1 MLRSVF
7 TKTLR
12 EQRWT
17 LLIWSLVLVVVMMVG
32 YDSFNQIDPSQ
43 VESLVQN
50 PAFKFLND
58 PVEVGT
64 PSGLVTFRYGFFFS
78 LLLGIFAVLLGGRL
92 LRAEETRGSLELVLA
107 RPRGRRIVLLEK
119 VAASAVILLIL
130 GVAYGVGAMLG
141 EVLLDVPVTV
151 AGGLLSGLNLS
162 LLLFVYAMLALAL
175 SHYTRSSGAAAG
187 IAGALFGLFFILDGT
202 GRIYPGIHW
211 IRWFSPNY
219 YYDLSKPLITSY
231 GSNVWAM
238 LFLLALGLLLLA
250 ASLRLFER
258 RDIGAVVPLPLLGR
272 QAEREGEARTPE
284 TIIDETARDRWL
296 RDVLARSLRAAG
308 PALSWWAL
316 GIFLYAVY
324 GAGITKSSGDQLRDV
339 FRGSEELNK
348 ILGNDLLASNAGLI
362 SLFVFLLLNIVVL
375 LYALVRANGWVSD
388 QDNGRLDLLL
398 STPQP
403 RWKVALQSY
412 GATLIAFVVLALA
425 LAVGITIGAVATGLS
440 LSLGKVFGASL
451 ALLPPMALVAG
462 AVYAL
467 GARFRS
473 NVVLSAVGGY
483 LGLAYFF
490 DLLWAYLGLPGWM
503 HNLSIFSAY
512 GTPVVDGVNWLA
524 SLVMF
529 ALAALATAVGIYLFQ
544 TGDLRQGG

>member
-17 LLIWSLVLVVVMMVG
+17 LLIWSLILVVVMTVG
-32 YDSFNQIDPSQ
+32 YASFNQVDPAQ
-43 VESLVQN
+43 IESLVEN

-78 LLLGIFAVLLGGRL
+78 LLLGVFAVLLGGRL
-92 LRAEETRGSLELVLA
+92 VRGEEARGSLELILA
-107 RPRGRRIVLLEK
+107 RPRGRRAVLLEK
-119 VAASAVILLIL
+119 VAASAVILLVL

-141 EVLLDVPVTV
+141 ELVLDVPVTIV
-151 AGGLLSGLNLS
+151 GGLLSGLNLS
-162 LLLFVYAMLALAL
+162 LLLFFYAMLALAL
-175 SHYTRSSGAAAG
+175 SQYTRSAGAAAG
-187 IAGALFGLFFILDGT
+187 ISGALFGIFFILDGT
-202 GRIYPGIHW
+202 GRIESGLHW

-231 GSNVWAM
+231 GTNVWAM
-238 LFLLALGLLLLA
+238 LVLLLLGLLLLA
-250 ASLRLFER
+250 AALRLFER
-258 RDIGAVVPLPLLGR
+258 RDIGAVVPFPLLGR
-272 QAEREGEARTPE
+272 RSDRAIDARTPDAVIE
-284 TIIDETARDRWL
+284 ESARDPWL
-296 RDVLARSLRAAG
+296 RNVFARSLRAAG
-308 PALSWWAL
+308 PSLGWWTL

-339 FRGSEELNK
+339 FQDSDQLKK
-348 ILGNDLLASNAGLI
+348 ILGSDLLASNAGLI
-362 SLFVFLLLNIVVL
+362 SLFVFLLLNIVAL
-375 LYALVRANGWVSD
+375 IYALVRANAWVSD

-398 STPQP
+398 SRPQP
-403 RWKVALQSY
+403 RWRVAVQAY
-412 GATLIAFVVLALA
+412 GATLAGFAVMTLALEA
-425 LAVGITIGAVATGLS
+425 GITLGVVATGLS
-440 LSLGKVFGASL
+440 LSLEDVFGASL

-473 NVVLSAVGGY
+473 NVVLSVVGGY

-512 GTPVVDGVNWLA
+512 GTPIVDGVNWLA
-524 SLVMF
+524 SLVMLG
-529 ALAALATAVGIYLFQ
+529 LAALATAAGVYLFQ

>member
-1 MLRSVF
+1 MLRSVY

-32 YDSFNQIDPSQ
+32 YTSFKQIDPSQ

-78 LLLGIFAVLLGGRL
+78 LLLGIYAVLLGGRL
-92 LRAEETRGSLELVLA
+92 LRAEETRGSLELILA
-107 RPRGRRIVLLEK
+107 RPRGRRVVLLEK
-119 VAASAVILLIL
+119 VAASVVILLIL
-130 GVAYGVGAMLG
+130 GVTYGVGAMLG

-162 LLLFVYAMLALAL
+162 LLLFFYAMLTLAL

-187 IAGALFGLFFILDGT
+187 IGGALFGIFFILDGT

-219 YYDLSKPLITSY
+219 YYDLSKPLISNY
-231 GSNVWAM
+231 GTNVWAM
-238 LFLLALGLLLLA
+238 LFLLLLGLLLLVA
-250 ASLRLFER
+250 ALVLFER
-258 RDIGAVVPLPLLGR
+258 RDIGAVVPLPLLGGR
-272 QAEREGEARTPE
+272 VERAAEARTPE
-284 TIIDETARDRWL
+284 AEIEETARDPWL
-296 RDVLARSLRAAG
+296 RTVFTRSLRATG
-308 PALSWWAL
+308 PALGWWAL
-316 GIFLYAVY
+316 GIFLYATY
-324 GAGITKSSGDQLRDV
+324 GAGITKSSGDQLRDA
-339 FRGSEELNK
+339 FQGSAELNK

-362 SLFVFLLLNIVVL
+362 ALFVFLLITIVAL
-375 LYALVRANGWVSD
+375 IYALVRANGWVSD
-388 QDNGRLDLLL
+388 QDNGRLDMLL
-398 STPQP
+398 STPLP
-403 RWKVALQSY
+403 RWKVAAQSY
-412 GATLIAFVVLALA
+412 GASLIAFVVLTLA
-425 LAVGITIGAVATGLS
+425 LAVGITLGAVATGLS
-440 LSLGKVFGASL
+440 LSLGSVFGASL

-483 LGLAYFF
+483 LGVAYFF

-512 GTPVVDGVNWLA
+512 GTPIVDGINWLA
-524 SLVMF
+524 SLVMLG
-529 ALAALATAVGIYLFQ
+529 LAAIATVVGIYLFQ